1 MNSGNGFGR
10 TMRDQDRGCSHTGGE
25 ADGDGVSCA
34 HKSLCA
40 IVRVNGSA
48 TSVNG
53 GVRGFRS
60 ADGDGAKHASGRR
73 SHAGE
78 GESVSFP

>member
-1 MNSGNGFGR
+1 MALAVQCVIR
-10 TMRDQDRGCSHTGGE
+10 TVAVAILVVRLMVMV
-25 ADGDGVSCA
+25 VSCA

-53 GVRGFRS
+53 RVRDFRS

-73 SHAGE
+73 SHAVE